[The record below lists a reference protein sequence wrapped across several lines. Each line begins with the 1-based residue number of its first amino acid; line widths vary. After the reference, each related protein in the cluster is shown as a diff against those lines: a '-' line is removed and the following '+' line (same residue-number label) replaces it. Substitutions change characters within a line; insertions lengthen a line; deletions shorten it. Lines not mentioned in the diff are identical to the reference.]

1 MSVLQHAA
9 NLCLRILGNLH
20 AGSDVPVHVVVPWVS
35 GLGPGSRLWPL
46 DGGQGP
52 RCCGYQPGSS
62 IPGGRADGSAEP
74 EAMPTR

>member
-35 GLGPGSRLWPL
+35 GLAQDRDYGRSTVVTDRGIVATSQVLASRA
-46 DGGQGP
+46 G
-52 RCCGYQPGSS
+52 
-62 IPGGRADGSAEP
+62 ADEP
-74 EAMPTR
+74 KAMPKE